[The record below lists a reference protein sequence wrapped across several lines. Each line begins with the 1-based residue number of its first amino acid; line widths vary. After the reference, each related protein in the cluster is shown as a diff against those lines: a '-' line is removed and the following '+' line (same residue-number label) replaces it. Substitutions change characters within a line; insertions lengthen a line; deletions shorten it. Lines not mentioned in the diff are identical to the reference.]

1 MRYTRSLL
9 PALCTH
15 QHKSYSS
22 LLLGISSAALFLSTQ
37 SDACGILAYVG
48 DEDPALQ
55 HLLDALRVLQRSG
68 YDSAGIA
75 TIQPGSGISV
85 TKYANG
91 AKDAVERVRIEA
103 PEKHSLHK
111 IGVVHTRW
119 ATHGAKTDE
128 NAHPILDQKGR
139 IAIVHNGTLENSKGL
154 KDELLKKGVQF
165 ATQTDTEVIAQ
176 LIGTYL
182 DEGLDLEDAFNKS
195 LARLEGTWGIVMIAK
210 DKPDQLI
217 AARHGSPLVVG
228 VGKDKVFVSSDHTA
242 FSKYTSEY
250 IELKDDEVAVLTSK
264 KVNLDLSRILHFPAV
279 NEADLIPHPYPHW
292 TLREILEEPEA
303 AARALNFGGRL
314 FMGNTVRLGGLDAN
328 RDMLLN
334 VQNLII
340 TGQGSS
346 LNAGLY
352 GACLMRW
359 LGSFRTVQTFD
370 ASEIGISEFS
380 SPASQ
385 TGLLALSQS
394 GETKTVLDS
403 LKVAESVGVPRFS
416 IVNNVGSKVARF
428 TNCGAYVNAGK
439 EHAVISTKG
448 FLSQVIVSGLVASW
462 FAQNREFD
470 AGSNQSRLQRRKQL
484 IDALHRMPIYTG
496 MTLNDRDKIQAIA
509 QKYKDAKHMFV
520 LGKGFSEPIAYEGAQ
535 KIKELSY
542 IHAEGYSGG
551 SLKHGPFALID
562 VGTPIIMLIMDDS
575 HASLMKVAA
584 EEVRA
589 RGAKTIIITDN
600 PALVKSVADD
610 LIYIPSNGPL
620 TALLG
625 IIPIQLLA
633 YELAVARGNNPD
645 KPRNLT
651 KTLI

>member
-1 MRYTRSLL
+1 MS
-9 PALCTH
+9 
-15 QHKSYSS
+15 
-22 LLLGISSAALFLSTQ
+22 
-37 SDACGILAYVG
+37 

-55 HLLDALRVLQRSG
+55 PLLDALSVLQRAG
-68 YDSAGIA
+68 YDSAGLA
-75 TIQPGSGISV
+75 TLQPGDGIAV

-91 AKDAVERVRIEA
+91 TRDAVERIRGEA
-103 PEKHSLHK
+103 AGKHALHK

-128 NAHPILDQKGR
+128 NAHPILDGKQR
-139 IAIVHNGTLENSKGL
+139 IAIVHNGTIENSKVL
-154 KDELLKKGVQF
+154 KDELEKKGMQF
-165 ATQTDTEVIAQ
+165 STQTDTEVIAQ
-176 LIGTYL
+176 LVGSYL
-182 DEGLDLEDAFNKS
+182 DDGVELEEAFNKALS
-195 LARLEGTWGIVMIAK
+195 RLEGTWGIVMIAK
-210 DKPDQLI
+210 EKPDQLI

-228 VGKDKVFVSSDHTA
+228 VGKDKVFVASDHTA

-264 KVNLDLSRILHFPAV
+264 KVNLDLSRILHVPAV
-279 NEADLIPHPYPHW
+279 NESDITPHPYPHW

-303 AARALNFGGRL
+303 AARALNFGARL

-328 RDMLLN
+328 QEMLLKM
-334 VQNLII
+334 QNLVIA
-340 TGQGSS
+340 GQGSS

-359 LGSFRTVQTFD
+359 LGSFRTVQTYD
-370 ASEIGISEFS
+370 ASEVGNTEFP
-380 SPASQ
+380 SPASSS
-385 TGLLALSQS
+385 GLLVLSQS
-394 GETKTVLDS
+394 GETKTVLDA
-403 LKVAESVGVPRFS
+403 LKTAEALGVPRFS
-416 IVNNVGSKVARF
+416 IVNSVGSKIARL

-470 AGSNQSRLQRRKQL
+470 ASSNQSRLQRRKQL

-496 MTLNDRDKIQAIA
+496 MTLNDRDKIKSIA

-562 VGTPIIMLIMDDS
+562 VGTPIILLIMDDS

-589 RGAKTIIITDN
+589 RGAKTIVITDN
-600 PALVKSVADD
+600 PNLVKSVADD
-610 LIYIPSNGPL
+610 LIFIPSNGPL

-633 YELAVARGNNPD
+633 YELSVARGNNPD

-651 KTLI
+651 KMII

>member
-1 MRYTRSLL
+1 VS
-9 PALCTH
+9 
-15 QHKSYSS
+15 
-22 LLLGISSAALFLSTQ
+22 
-37 SDACGILAYVG
+37 

-55 HLLDALRVLQRSG
+55 PLLDALSVLQRAG
-68 YDSAGIA
+68 YDSAGLA
-75 TIQPGSGISV
+75 TLQPGDGIAV

-91 AKDAVERVRIEA
+91 TRDAVERIRGEA
-103 PEKHSLHK
+103 AGKHALHK

-128 NAHPILDQKGR
+128 NAHPILDGKQR
-139 IAIVHNGTLENSKGL
+139 IAIVHNGTIENSKVL
-154 KDELLKKGVQF
+154 KDELEKKGMQF
-165 ATQTDTEVIAQ
+165 STQTDTEVIAQ
-176 LIGTYL
+176 LVGSYL
-182 DEGLDLEDAFNKS
+182 DDGVELEEAFNKALS
-195 LARLEGTWGIVMIAK
+195 RLEGTWGIVMIAK
-210 DKPDQLI
+210 EKPDQLI

-228 VGKDKVFVSSDHTA
+228 VGKDKVFVASDHTA

-264 KVNLDLSRILHFPAV
+264 KVNLDLSRILHVPAV
-279 NEADLIPHPYPHW
+279 NESDITPHPYPHW

-303 AARALNFGGRL
+303 AARALNFGARL

-328 RDMLLN
+328 QEMLLKM
-334 VQNLII
+334 QNLVIA
-340 TGQGSS
+340 GQGSS

-359 LGSFRTVQTFD
+359 LGSFRTVQTYD
-370 ASEIGISEFS
+370 ASEVGNTEFP
-380 SPASQ
+380 SPASSS
-385 TGLLALSQS
+385 GLLVLSQS
-394 GETKTVLDS
+394 GETKTVLDA
-403 LKVAESVGVPRFS
+403 LKTAEALGVPRFS
-416 IVNNVGSKVARF
+416 IVNSVGSKIARL

-470 AGSNQSRLQRRKQL
+470 ASSNQSRLQRRKQL

-496 MTLNDRDKIQAIA
+496 MTLNDRDKIKSIA

-562 VGTPIIMLIMDDS
+562 VGTPIILLIMDDS

-589 RGAKTIIITDN
+589 RGAKTIVITDN
-600 PALVKSVADD
+600 PNLVKSVADD
-610 LIYIPSNGPL
+610 LIFIPSNGPL

-633 YELAVARGNNPD
+633 YELSVARGNNPD

-651 KTLI
+651 KMII